1 MNRRLSVGH
10 WSVFVSLA
18 VSLAL
23 RLFVGLTQPI
33 DYNGYWHVFIARN
46 LTREYAGLAHPPL
59 FLLLLKLADS
69 VSHSRLAYRAVPI
82 LAGVGCVWM
91 VYKILRRVGALE
103 WVAVLGAMA
112 MATSASAISLSCEV
126 QSYSLAVFLILWSF
140 LYYLDVVDPEPERV
154 SRRSR
159 AAFSILACCALL
171 AEYFA
176 GLYLIACVLAPLLV
190 GILRPSSGRRLLRS
204 IPKRWLADVLTL
216 LPPMAVG
223 ALLYELIAKPWIR
236 QLNHL
241 PEFYYVPGRETA
253 AAFLTRTLASLFDLF
268 SPVPLSSPAWAA
280 ALVLGL
286 SVTALVAMFTE
297 PARDSEVEERTQ
309 PAACFA
315 ILLGLGMALGL
326 AAKYPFGGAMRQ
338 QFLLFLFALLAGF
351 LAFDRLARSLSAAKL
366 QRILAAACAL
376 AIAGNVFLQR
386 ETFRPRGPED
396 FAAQTVVFESAFPG
410 DRTVQV
416 DQLNL
421 IGFFITHHDWNWKFA
436 GREPA
441 NWAVERYLLE
451 KGARRYT
458 LIAHRDRW
466 NLDFQDAA
474 LYPALRSALH
484 AGDPPCFSVFCVHTN
499 LYKPPQRRLPD
510 LDAARTTE
518 GIVTLAPKAGETPGG
533 IVIRGNDVYA
543 ELCVPDSAR

>member
-1 MNRRLSVGH
+1 
-10 WSVFVSLA
+10 
-18 VSLAL
+18 
-23 RLFVGLTQPI
+23 
-33 DYNGYWHVFIARN
+33 
-46 LTREYAGLAHPPL
+46 
-59 FLLLLKLADS
+59 
-69 VSHSRLAYRAVPI
+69 
-82 LAGVGCVWM
+82 
-91 VYKILRRVGALE
+91 
-103 WVAVLGAMA
+103 
-112 MATSASAISLSCEV
+112 
-126 QSYSLAVFLILWSF
+126 
-140 LYYLDVVDPEPERV
+140 
-154 SRRSR
+154 
-159 AAFSILACCALL
+159 
-171 AEYFA
+171 
-176 GLYLIACVLAPLLV
+176 
-190 GILRPSSGRRLLRS
+190 
-204 IPKRWLADVLTL
+204 
-216 LPPMAVG
+216 MAVG

-268 SPVPLSSPAWAA
+268 SPVRSR
-280 ALVLGL
+280 VRRGL
-286 SVTALVAMFTE
+286 RPRPRPERHGARRDVHRE
-297 PARDSEVEERTQ
+297 PARDGEVEARTL
-309 PAACFA
+309 PAAFLA

-326 AAKYPFGGAMRQ
+326 AGKYPFGGAMRQ

-366 QRILAAACAL
+366 QRVLAAACAL

-386 ETFRPRGPED
+386 ESFRPRGPED
-396 FAAQTVVFESAFPG
+396 FTAQTVVFESAFPG

-436 GREPA
+436 GRQPA

-518 GIVTLAPKAGETPGG
+518 EIATLAPKAGETPGP

>member
-1 MNRRLSVGH
+1 LSVGH
-10 WSVFVSLA
+10 WSFFVSLA
-18 VSLAL
+18 VGLAL

-69 VSHSRLAYRAVPI
+69 VNHSRLAYRAVPI

-91 VYKILRRVGALE
+91 VYRVLRRLGTLE
-103 WVAVLGAMA
+103 WVAALGAMT
-112 MATSASAISLSCEV
+112 MATSTSAISLSCEV

-140 LYYLDVVDPEPERV
+140 LYYLDLVNPEPERIA
-154 SRRSR
+154 RRSR

-171 AEYFA
+171 TEYFA

-190 GILRPSSGRRLLRS
+190 EVLRPSSGRRLLRS
-204 IPKRWLADVLTL
+204 IPRRWMADVLTL

-253 AAFLTRTLASLFDLF
+253 AAFLLRTLGSLFRLF
-268 SPVPLSSPAWAA
+268 SPVAITQSAWAA
-280 ALVLGL
+280 ALLLVLTVL
-286 SVTALVAMFTE
+286 TLAAMASEPTRDDAAAERSVPSV
-297 PARDSEVEERTQ
+297 V
-309 PAACFA
+309 FA

-326 AAKYPFGGAMRQ
+326 AGKYPFGGAMRQ
-338 QFLLFLFALLAGF
+338 QFLLFLFALLAGY
-351 LAFDRLARSLSAAKL
+351 LAFDRLARSFPAA
-366 QRILAAACAL
+366 RARHVLAVVCAV
-376 AIAGNVFLQR
+376 AIAGNAVAQGGY
-386 ETFRPRGPED
+386 FRPGGSED
-396 FAAQTVVFESAFPG
+396 FTAPGRVFDSEFPG
-410 DRTVQV
+410 ARTIQV

-421 IGFFITHHDWNWKFA
+421 IGFFMAHHDWNWKPA
-436 GREPA
+436 GRLPE
-441 NWAVERYLLE
+441 NWAVERYSLE
-451 KGARRYT
+451 KEGRRYT

-466 NLDFQDAA
+466 NFDFQDPA
-474 LYPALRSALH
+474 LYPALRSALPP
-484 AGDPPCFSVFCVHTN
+484 GGPPCFYVFCVHTN
-499 LYKPPQRRLPD
+499 LYKPPERRLPD
-510 LDAARTTE
+510 LDAARTAE
-518 GIVTLAPKAGETPGG
+518 KIATLAPKAGETPGR